1 MGSSAMYQQQY
12 TTFEMDMFRNV
23 STLVSR
29 KDALADMNNESVI
42 QLLGLDGKVEQNRL
56 LDDIV
61 AHLGLDSFNKP
72 TKVVPPA
79 ADEFDTTTVQGQQQQ
94 HPVDYA
100 SVDYQTPVYSYVD
113 YSTTETETS
122 PNNEPENHVTLQE
135 QSTFIPPYLLTPP
148 PSPEEVSTTYPQTPP
163 PAVGNYN
170 THNPAGA
177 GKTPRGRRKELKT
190 KLYERNQP
198 LSNPEEEKK
207 RLNAIN
213 AKKNRDK
220 QKNRMQEL
228 ENLVASLTSEK
239 ETLQT
244 TNSKLKRKCDAFE
257 TQLMSICQQLKV
269 PVVILPQE

>member
-1 MGSSAMYQQQY
+1 MSSAMYQQQY

-29 KDALADMNNESVI
+29 KDALADMNNESVV

-72 TKVVPPA
+72 TKVVPA
-79 ADEFDTTTVQGQQQQ
+79 AAAYEFDTTSVQGQQQ

-100 SVDYQTPVYSYVD
+100 SENYQTPVYSYVD
-113 YSTTETETS
+113 YSTTETQNN
-122 PNNEPENHVTLQE
+122 PNNEPENPVSLQE
-135 QSTFIPPYLLTPP
+135 QNTFIPRFLLTPP
-148 PSPEEVSTTYPQTPP
+148 PSPQSPP
-163 PAVGNYN
+163 PAVGNDD
-170 THNPAGA
+170 TQNPAGA
-177 GKTPRGRRKELKT
+177 GKSPRGRRKELKT

-220 QKNRMQEL
+220 QKNRMEEL

-257 TQLMSICQQLKV
+257 TQLMSISQQLKV

>member
-1 MGSSAMYQQQY
+1 MSSAMYQQQY

-29 KDALADMNNESVI
+29 KDALADMNNESVV

-72 TKVVPPA
+72 TKVVPA
-79 ADEFDTTTVQGQQQQ
+79 AAAYEFDTTSVQGQQQ

-100 SVDYQTPVYSYVD
+100 SENYQTPVYSYVD
-113 YSTTETETS
+113 YSTTETQNN
-122 PNNEPENHVTLQE
+122 PNNEPENPVSLQE

-148 PSPEEVSTTYPQTPP
+148 PSPQEVSTTYPQAPP
-163 PAVGNYN
+163 PVVGNYD
-170 THNPAGA
+170 TQNPAVA

-220 QKNRMQEL
+220 QKNRMEEL

-257 TQLMSICQQLKV
+257 TQLMSISQQLKV